1 MPELVARAQW
11 GARNPTGRTKLPN
24 EKLLGLAVH
33 YSAAVADTVADH
45 GLCDDRVRSIQ
56 NYHMNN
62 NGWNDIAYNFLGCQH
77 GYVFEGRGFGIRSA
91 ANGTN
96 YGNDHFIACCFLG
109 GDVVGRDDVTDLGRE
124 AIRWVVAEMKRRV
137 ATANAVVCHSDLKAT
152 ACPGNELRAWVR
164 SGLPL
169 PVPVRKE
176 PGRVIVNAPQICV
189 LYHGDWD
196 GYLQVT
202 SDGGVFQNGSPP
214 FYGSLG
220 SVKLNAPIVDADVTP
235 TGKGYMMLAED
246 GGIFDFGDAAEQFEG
261 GLGGVQLNAPCTS
274 FRFTKTGKGYWIAA
288 KDGGVFAFGDADF
301 RGTAIEF
308 RG

>member
-1 MPELVARAQW
+1 MPELVSRAQW
-11 GARNPTGRTKLPN
+11 GAKNPTGRTSLPN
-24 EKLLGLAVH
+24 TSLLGLAVH
-33 YSAAVADTVADH
+33 YSAAIADTVADH

-56 NYHMNN
+56 AYHMNS
-62 NGWNDIAYNFLGCQH
+62 NGWNDIAYNFLACQH
-77 GYVFEGRGFGIRSA
+77 GYVYEGRGFGIRSA

-96 YGNDHFIACCFLG
+96 YGNEHFIACCFLG
-109 GDVVGRDDVTDLGRE
+109 GDIVGRDDVTDLGRE

-137 ATANAVVCHSDLKAT
+137 DTAKAVVCHSDLKAT

-164 SGLPL
+164 LGLPL
-169 PVPVRKE
+169 PVPPRKE
-176 PGRVIVNAPQICV
+176 PDRVIVNAPQVCV
-189 LYHGDWD
+189 LYHADWD

-202 SDGGVFQNGSPP
+202 ADGGVFQNGNPP

-220 SVKLNAPIVDADVTP
+220 ALKLNAPIVDADVTP

-246 GGIFDFGDAAEQFEG
+246 GGVFDFGDAAEQFEG
-261 GLGGVQLNAPCTS
+261 GMGGAKLNAPCTS

-301 RGTAIEF
+301 RGTAIEY

>member
-1 MPELVARAQW
+1 MPELVTRAQW
-11 GARNPTGRTKLPN
+11 GARNPIGREVLPSSS
-24 EKLLGLAVH
+24 LYGLAVH
-33 YSAAVADTVADH
+33 YSAAIADTVADH

-56 NYHMNN
+56 AYHMNH
-62 NGWNDIAYNFLGCQH
+62 NGWNDIAYNFLTCQH

-96 YGNDHFIACCFLG
+96 YGNEHFIACCFLG
-109 GDVVGRDDVTDLGRE
+109 GDNVGRDDVTNLGRE
-124 AIRWVVAEMKRRV
+124 AIRWVADEMKRRV
-137 ATANAVVCHSDLKAT
+137 VTATSVVCHSDLKAT

-164 SGLPL
+164 LGMPL
-169 PVPVRKE
+169 PVPQRKE
-176 PGRVIVNAPQICV
+176 PGRVIVNAPQVCV
-189 LYHGDWD
+189 LYHADWD

-202 SDGGVFQNGSPP
+202 SDGGVFQNGNPP

-220 SVKLNAPIVDADVTP
+220 STRLNASIVDADVTP

-261 GLGGVQLNAPCTS
+261 GLGGVKLNAPCTS

-301 RGTAIEF
+301 RGTAIEY